1 MLAPDFPEGPIRVA
15 KIVPNGP
22 ASREGLEVGDLL
34 LEIDGLSVL
43 DQPLDKIMT
52 VVRGQ
57 AGTAVEL
64 VGIFFF

>member
-1 MLAPDFPEGPIRVA
+1 MLAPEFPEGPVRVA
-15 KIVPNGP
+15 KIAPNGP
-22 ASREGLEVGDLL
+22 ANREGLEVGDLL

-43 DQPLDKIMT
+43 DQPIDKIMT

-64 VGIFFF
+64 VGMFSF